1 MATGM
6 KFKCIKNYTNMNSIY
21 WNKLPG
27 QGYMNKLIISS
38 IVIYIILKQSRIV
51 VGAHF
56 FNLKL
61 KTQKNWRKT
70 LFIRIGG

>member
-1 MATGM
+1 
-6 KFKCIKNYTNMNSIY
+6 
-21 WNKLPG
+21 
-27 QGYMNKLIISS
+27 MNKLIISS
-38 IVIYIILKQSRIV
+38 KVIYIYILKQSRIV